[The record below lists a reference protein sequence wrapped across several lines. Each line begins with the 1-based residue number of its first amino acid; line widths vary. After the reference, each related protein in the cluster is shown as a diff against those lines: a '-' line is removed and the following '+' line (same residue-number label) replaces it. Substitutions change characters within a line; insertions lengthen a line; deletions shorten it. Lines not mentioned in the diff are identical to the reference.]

1 MGIEPNP
8 VVTFDLML
16 LSLGVITLAWLRTDA
31 RTGACVTALAMLL
44 LTPYAQF
51 YDFGLV
57 VVGMALL
64 LRSGLAPA
72 LAGAMVGALYA
83 AAVVTQANTIYPT
96 KDLRRSSP

>member
-1 MGIEPNP
+1 
-8 VVTFDLML
+8 
-16 LSLGVITLAWLRTDA
+16 
-31 RTGACVTALAMLL
+31 MLL

-64 LRSGLAPA
+64 LRSELTPA

-96 KDLRRSSP
+96 KDLLGPAQTDGIYWLTPAILAVIGVLAIVGRPRNAEVAGGH